1 MIDLQQEKLVMFV
14 GRQMQPQEKKPYGAA
29 GERYSGIKEAYYACR
44 LCVTFSFRYIR
55 TFSSEEVVG
64 DMERAVQGK
73 EILKLEA
80 EISGNE
86 GSVRDEHA
94 DEKKRLTLALNR
106 LDEKMKSLTER
117 LDKIQLTSRNMP
129 RNLNCAVS
137 AATDACAKLEMQIES
152 MT

>member
-1 MIDLQQEKLVMFV
+1 MFV
-14 GRQMQPQEKKPYGAA
+14 GRQMQPQEKNAYGAA
-29 GERYSGIKEAYYACR
+29 GKRYPGIKETYYACR
-44 LCVTFSFRYIR
+44 LCVMFSFRYIW
-55 TFSSEEVVG
+55 TFSSEEISG
-64 DMERAVQGK
+64 DMERTVEQGK
-73 EILKLEA
+73 EILKFGA